1 MTNMTI
7 LQDEVTYT
15 LNQDIALAGC
25 SAVAQMLRIP
35 SLLRCPSFLQ

>member
-7 LQDEVTYT
+7 LQHEVTHS
-15 LNQDIALAGC
+15 LNQGISLAGC

-35 SLLRCPSFLQ
+35 SLSHCPSFLQ